1 MPKKPTHEDL
11 HCLNNSRS
19 DQAWMQAEELLGDI
33 MRVVRSGEFSDED
46 AKILRFC
53 ACLVAEE
60 LMARISAR
68 ERDVDESEL
77 P

>member
-1 MPKKPTHEDL
+1 
-11 HCLNNSRS
+11 
-19 DQAWMQAEELLGDI
+19 MQAEELLGDI